1 MCYMG
6 DYIFALDGL
15 WFAPAPLGA
24 APAAA
29 RPSRLVSPVRG
40 LGGDVE
46 FGSDRRPGD
55 AAVAGIRHGQG
66 IGRRGAGA
74 GRALGDPRHHERP
87 LLFED
92 AEQPVVRVGG
102 VAAHQR
108 CDGLL
113 GGQVFKAEPVQ
124 QAAGT
129 LEARC
134 IQRRF
139 GNHVGVSVKFCV
151 TQLHVNKRGMSVRTL
166 CSATHFT
173 APVNPRM
180 HPQVFLDDCRLS
192 GFTRGLS

>member
-6 DYIFALDGL
+6 DYILALNSL
-15 WFAPAPLGA
+15 RFAPATLGA
-24 APAAA
+24 SSAAA

-66 IGRRGAGA
+66 ICRRGAGA
-74 GRALGDPRHHERP
+74 GRALGDPCHHEHP

-124 QAAGT
+124 QSAGRPD
-129 LEARC
+129 ARC
-134 IQRRF
+134 TQRRF
-139 GNHVGVSVKFCV
+139 GNHVCVSVKFCV
-151 TQLHVNKRGMSVRTL
+151 TQLHVTQRRMSVRPL
-166 CSATHFT
+166 CSATHFP
-173 APVNPRM
+173 APVNPRTRS
-180 HPQVFLDDCRLS
+180 QVFLDSYCLL